1 MSRYKIPQEKVIKEL
16 KEMYPGID
24 IGTVDK
30 VQPTASFGIDLNPAN
45 PLEGYKLDVERP
57 ENAFPMTYIDLTPL
71 QAKPSQVRRY
81 KRGGKVDMRSGIGD
95 LFKVYS

>member
-1 MSRYKIPQEKVIKEL
+1 
-16 KEMYPGID
+16 
-24 IGTVDK
+24 
-30 VQPTASFGIDLNPAN
+30 
-45 PLEGYKLDVERP
+45 
-57 ENAFPMTYIDLTPL
+57 MTYIDLTPL

>member
-1 MSRYKIPQEKVIKEL
+1 MTRDEYTSLVDDRKIML
-16 KEMYPGID
+16 KNE
-24 IGTVDK
+24 
-30 VQPTASFGIDLNPAN
+30 QPDNQ
-45 PLEGYKLDVERP
+45 
-57 ENAFPMTYIDLTPL
+57 FPMTYIDLTPL